1 MATHKRRFGSI
12 ATELVKKSREAM
24 LTAVQIFNNPQID
37 FKSELFIVTAVIAWT
52 YLLHAYYRKNG
63 IDYRQ
68 VDPRHQGKRARY
80 LTTRYGAVRHWSLE
94 ECLEKASCPIPEPVK
109 KNLLFLIGIRHEIEH
124 QMTTRIDDQ
133 LSAKFM
139 ASALNFNTA
148 IKEFFGRQY
157 SLEAEQAF
165 SIQFSSIDKDTVKTL
180 LIQADLPK
188 NIRAF
193 LVEFDNGM
201 TQDEYDDPRFSFRV
215 ALVQKAV
222 NSKTTADQL
231 LQLVPPGSEV
241 FDAVNKAILKE
252 TEKVK
257 YRPKTIVDHMKAEGF
272 TKFTMHKHTL
282 LWQEKDAK
290 NPKYQYGTKVEGQ
303 WYWYEPWLVQVRQ
316 YCAKNEQIYK
326 IPTSEPQAFT
336 TATKLG

>member
-37 FKSELFIVTAVIAWT
+37 FKSELFIVATVIAWT

-68 VDPRHQGKRARY
+68 VDPRHKGKRNRY
-80 LTTRYGAVRHWSLE
+80 LTTRYGATRYWCLE
-94 ECLEKASCPIPEPVK
+94 ECLENASCPIPDPAK
-109 KNLLFLIGIRHEIEH
+109 KNLFFLIGIRHEIEH
-124 QMTTRIDDQ
+124 QMTTRIDNQ

-139 ASALNFNTA
+139 SSALNFNTA
-148 IKEFFGRQY
+148 IKKHFGSLY
-157 SLEAEQAF
+157 SLDAEQAF

-193 LVEFDNGM
+193 LVEFDNGL
-201 TQDEYDDPRFSFRV
+201 TQEEYDDPRYSFRI

-222 NSKTTADQL
+222 NSKTSADQL
-231 LQLVPPGSEV
+231 LQLVPLGSEV
-241 FDAVNKAILKE
+241 SCGGPGCSDSF
-252 TEKVK
+252 
-257 YRPKTIVDHMKAEGF
+257 R
-272 TKFTMHKHTL
+272 
-282 LWQEKDAK
+282 
-290 NPKYQYGTKVEGQ
+290 
-303 WYWYEPWLVQVRQ
+303 
-316 YCAKNEQIYK
+316 
-326 IPTSEPQAFT
+326 
-336 TATKLG
+336 